1 MSDHTVKA
9 FTEQLEALGS
19 SVAQMGG
26 LAEAQLADAIDA
38 IARRDTGRAESV
50 VAGDRRIDE
59 LQQQIEEQ
67 ALKVLALRQP
77 MAVDLRETLAA
88 LKCASELERIGDLAK
103 NIAKRAI
110 VLNREPPIRLTQ
122 SLARMGGQALA
133 QLKLVLDSYS
143 DRDAEAA
150 EAVWRQDGEI
160 DEMYNS
166 LFRELLTYMM
176 EDPRTIGLCTHL
188 LFIAKN
194 IERTGDHATNIAEV
208 VYHMVTGGYLATDRP
223 KADTTSETRLR
234 KKDCAMK
241 PSVLVAEDEG
251 ALVTLLRYNLER
263 EGYRVLEAQ
272 DGEEALLVAAE
283 EKPDL
288 VLLDWMLPQLSGI
301 EVCRR
306 LRGRQETRNVPII
319 MLTAR
324 GEE

>member
-1 MSDHTVKA
+1 MSDDAYAGRGMTGTKTMADHTVRA
-9 FTEQLEALGS
+9 FSEQLEALS
-19 SVAQMGG
+19 SAVAQMGG

-38 IARRDTGRAESV
+38 IARRDTGRAEAV
-50 VAGDRRIDE
+50 VAGDKRIDE
-59 LQQQIEEQ
+59 LQLKVEDL

-133 QLKLVLDSYS
+133 QLKLVLDAYS
-143 DRDAEAA
+143 DRDSGSAEM
-150 EAVWRQDGEI
+150 VWRQDGEI

-208 VYHMVTGGYLATDRP
+208 VYRMVTGEALAADRP
-223 KADTTSETRLR
+223 KADTTSQT
-234 KKDCAMK
+234 
-241 PSVLVAEDEG
+241 SV
-251 ALVTLLRYNLER
+251 RF
-263 EGYRVLEAQ
+263 
-272 DGEEALLVAAE
+272 E
-283 EKPDL
+283 EK
-288 VLLDWMLPQLSGI
+288 G
-301 EVCRR
+301 
-306 LRGRQETRNVPII
+306 
-319 MLTAR
+319 
-324 GEE
+324 